1 MTNEEKTLNKAVD
14 FMQECEQY
22 LHSWCCTRMGKYQ
35 PIDTQG
41 VRKILMD
48 MVINGSKNPIKEFR
62 EGVENGTIILS
73 TFTFGLSVIISSP
86 SSYSTLAIPLVSYN
100 PGSISL
106 FIFLSKQKYF
116 LFLQKSRKL
125 IT

>member
-22 LHSWCCTRMGKYQ
+22 LHSWCCTRTGKYQ

-73 TFTFGLSVIISSP
+73 TFTFGLSTNAKNLLYENHSNNVKKFEKK
-86 SSYSTLAIPLVSYN
+86 YN
-100 PGSISL
+100 I
-106 FIFLSKQKYF
+106 K
-116 LFLQKSRKL
+116 
-125 IT
+125 